1 MDENISKQEKV
12 LGIDFLNA
20 PTGNSSYGMRAEY
33 AKDSTSDSPVIKLP
47 FHKLHTMLRVRKP
60 YTYIIAG
67 ECFMAVFEN
76 DIKNILDKWQLSW

>member
-1 MDENISKQEKV
+1 MAYWFQ
-12 LGIDFLNA
+12 
-20 PTGNSSYGMRAEY
+20 
-33 AKDSTSDSPVIKLP
+33 SPRYNFMYWRGIKLP